1 MHTQRRHPRSQERVM
16 EAAQYADLRA
26 ELQVELARLVSGT
39 SSVDDKALRDL
50 GPRARRRALQINEI
64 LRRMD
69 SDSFGVCV
77 TCQSRIS
84 YERLS
89 VIPETIVCAHCRWH
103 GELSVQR

>member
-1 MHTQRRHPRSQERVM
+1 MHTQRRRPRLRQRAI

-26 ELQVELARLVSGT
+26 ELQDELARLVSGT
-39 SSVDDKALRDL
+39 KPVDDNALRDL
-50 GPRARRRALQINEI
+50 RPRARRRALQFNEI

-77 TCQSRIS
+77 TCRSPIS

-103 GELSVQR
+103 GELSVRR